1 MNSRVIAALQ
11 PPSEGM
17 ANRPMVGSPFERLEA
32 SRTVRGIGDASF
44 LVPANSHAAVS
55 IVFRGVWHEPEERW
69 RTGSQIGLLKSIP
82 TMLGHC
88 FGAYATPGGAALF
101 CFDCITLRVTVST
114 FGGPSVNAEL
124 GTWESRPLAWLRPV

>member
-11 PPSEGM
+11 PTSESM
-17 ANRPMVGSPFERLEA
+17 ANCPSMGSPFERLET
-32 SRTVRGIGDASF
+32 SRTLHGFGGVSF
-44 LVPANSHAAVS
+44 LVPPSSHPAVS
-55 IVFRGVWHEPEERW
+55 IVFLGEWHEPEERW
-69 RTGSQIGLLKSIP
+69 RTGSPIGLLKSIP
-82 TMLGHC
+82 AMLGHC

-101 CFDCITLRVTVST
+101 CFDCIALRVTVST